1 MSDPG
6 RSEGPPGGSEPP
18 GGSGQGSRESGG
30 ESGGHGGGNDG
41 DARARIEPPALRAR
55 RAVFGLAGVLVI
67 YYAVPVGELP
77 TGSGVLFS
85 VLGLLG
91 GVVLLAWAIVR
102 QLQRLVHSRPG
113 DASVRIDSL
122 VFLIIIV
129 VPMFAAGYYAL
140 ERGDGSQFES
150 LTTKTDSLYFTLSTL
165 ATVGFGDVHATGQLA
180 RALVTLQITFDL
192 IFVAALAS
200 VVTGYVR
207 ERAASRRSAR

>member
-18 GGSGQGSRESGG
+18 GGTG
-30 ESGGHGGGNDG
+30 ESSGESRGHGEGSDG
-41 DARARIEPPALRAR
+41 DARPGVEPPALRAR
-55 RAVFGLAGVLVI
+55 RGVLGLVGVLVI

-77 TGSGVLFS
+77 TGSGVLLS
-85 VLGLLG
+85 VVGLLG
-91 GVVLLAWAIVR
+91 GMVLLAWAIVR
-102 QLQRLVHSRPG
+102 QLQRLMHSRPG
-113 DASVRIDSL
+113 DATVRIDSL

-140 ERGDGSQFES
+140 EQGDGSQFAS

-165 ATVGFGDVHATGQLA
+165 ATVGFGDVHAAGQVA
-180 RALVTLQITFDL
+180 RALVALQITFDL
-192 IFVAALAS
+192 VFVAALAS

-207 ERAASRRSAR
+207 ERAASRRAAR